1 MLENS
6 EEKKRERKEEM
17 KDGRVNKKK
26 KADEQTK
33 TTVGLYW
40 GIIILELGY

>member
-6 EEKKRERKEEM
+6 EEKRRGRKEEM
-17 KDGRVNKKK
+17 KDGSVNKEQ

-33 TTVGLYW
+33 TAVGY
-40 GIIILELGY
+40 IEA